1 MSQDPDEEEH
11 QRLGFRKVEWDDLDA
26 LVTRLESMLGHE
38 VKEGEPYPMR
48 ADIERFMGQRIQ
60 HGGSLPATDAEMDE
74 LMGEVDAYL
83 KKLKEGQ

>member
-11 QRLGFRKVEWDDLDA
+11 QRLGFRKVEWDDLDS
-26 LVTRLESMLGHE
+26 VVDRIETMLGHE

-48 ADIERFMGQRIQ
+48 ADIERYMGQRI
-60 HGGSLPATDAEMDE
+60 GSLPTTDAEMNE

-83 KKLKEGQ
+83 KKLKGGE